1 MRISDDRGH
10 RSTPLVN
17 ALNELEELL
26 KSIQEARHHA
36 ELGEPL
42 PSEQVKG
49 RLNELD
55 RWLDDLTDLLG
66 KRNRKQTT

>member
-1 MRISDDRGH
+1 MRINDGRGQ

-17 ALNELEELL
+17 ALTELDEFL
-26 KSIQEARHHA
+26 KSIQEARRHA

-55 RWLDDLTDLLG
+55 RWLDDLTQMLG
-66 KRNRKQTT
+66 NRNRKQTT